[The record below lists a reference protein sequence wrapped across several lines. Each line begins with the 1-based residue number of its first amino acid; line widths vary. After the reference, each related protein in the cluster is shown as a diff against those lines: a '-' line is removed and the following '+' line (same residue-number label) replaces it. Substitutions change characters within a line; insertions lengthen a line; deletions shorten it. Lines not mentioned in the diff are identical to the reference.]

1 MYARM
6 TTFAGLPPERVDP
19 AIREFQEG
27 QLPLLEQEDGFQ
39 GVLVLVNRGQGRAA
53 ALTLWET
60 EAHMRASEKIADRA
74 RDSAVATTRPAREP
88 IVDRFEVV
96 VQK

>member
-1 MYARM
+1 MHARM
-6 TTFAGLPPERVDP
+6 TTFAGLPPERVEP

-27 QLPLLEQEDGFQ
+27 QLPLLEQQAGFQ
-39 GVLVLVNRGQGRAA
+39 GVFVLVNRSQGRAA

-60 EAHMRASEKIADRA
+60 EEQMKASDKIADQA